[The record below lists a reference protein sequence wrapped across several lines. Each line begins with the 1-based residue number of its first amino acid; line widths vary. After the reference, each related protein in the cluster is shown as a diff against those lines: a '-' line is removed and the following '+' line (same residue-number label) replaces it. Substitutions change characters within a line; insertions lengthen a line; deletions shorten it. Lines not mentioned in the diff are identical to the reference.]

1 MELLEFGY
9 MLHRGFYHRVEQLQ
23 STAQVM
29 ATKRHILRLRLRMRE
44 ASHSGEIRRL
54 LDAGWKELG
63 LPILAQEIEEAL
75 SLRESE
81 MRSLDALRATRVGWV
96 IATVFGLVAVP
107 GLADQVVIPIWHILK
122 IHPITDV
129 DHVKVVAAIV
139 AIGGIA
145 LILFVSLLLFSIV
158 RHKRL

>member
-1 MELLEFGY
+1 MY
-9 MLHRGFYHRVEQLQ
+9 
-23 STAQVM
+23 
-29 ATKRHILRLRLRMRE
+29 
-44 ASHSGEIRRL
+44 SHSGEIRRL

-145 LILFVSLLLFSIV
+145 LILFVSLFFSFRLFATNACKRNLAPSIEV
-158 RHKRL
+158 GMHIAAHPPPHRTCPFPRGGCS